1 MNRSKISILAI
12 SLAVVALAAPT
23 TAQAKAVRL
32 KMINPVTYLEEGY
45 LGQVIMPIGWS
56 IGSLNAFWPNGIS
69 FDATRTITGKDGSCV
84 GNMSVTAYESR
95 SFGSPTSPQPVASVD
110 GSLSMYVLYGPT
122 TRGGIR
128 QRINPV
134 GGSKMQTA
142 GVWGRSQTGTVT
154 GSANPYYVSAAAYST
169 ANMVRS
175 GSVLSSNSVVSYIYP
190 SIGVDMLVGCSSESQ
205 LNTLLGEARSVV
217 TSFQLV
223 NPTTP
228 YPAAAHK
235 SRKHHPQTPHYTG

>member
-1 MNRSKISILAI
+1 MNRSRISILAI
-12 SLAVVALAAPT
+12 SLGLIALAAPT
-23 TAQAKAVRL
+23 AAHAKTVRL

-45 LGQVIMPIGWS
+45 LGQVIMPSGWS
-56 IGSLNAFWPNGIS
+56 VGSLNAFWPNGIS

-95 SFGSPTSPQPVASVD
+95 SFGSPTSPQPVAAVD
-110 GSLSMYVLYGPT
+110 GSLGMYVLYGPT
-122 TRGGIR
+122 TRGGIT

-134 GGSKMQTA
+134 GEVRMQTA
-142 GVWGRSQTGTVT
+142 GVWGRSQTGNAI
-154 GSANPYYVSAAAYST
+154 GGAEPYYTSTAAYST
-169 ANMVRS
+169 ANKVRS
-175 GSVLSSNSVVSYIYP
+175 GSILSANSVVSYLYP
-190 SIGVDMLVGCSSESQ
+190 SVSVDMLVGCSSERQ
-205 LNTLLGEARSVV
+205 LNTLLGEARSIL

-235 SRKHHPQTPHYTG
+235 SKKHHPKKPHYTG